1 MNRLAGIS
9 LLLTA
14 VALTCSV
21 ANAQGDKKL
30 KRNQLPPAVEKTV
43 AAEES
48 AGATVRGL
56 AREVENRKTFYEAEL
71 TVGGHHKDMLIGR
84 NGEIVEI
91 EEQVDLATLPPTVQ
105 DAIKKIAGTGTIELV
120 EAVTKN
126 GNLTGYEGRIKRG
139 NKTSGFSIGPNGE
152 KPMKP

>member
-1 MNRLAGIS
+1 MNRLTGIS

-21 ANAQGDKKL
+21 ANAQTDKKL

-48 AGATVRGL
+48 AGATVRGF
-56 AREVENRKTFYEAEL
+56 AKEVENKKTFYEAEL
-71 TVGGHHKDMLIGR
+71 TVNGHNKDMLIDRAGK
-84 NGEIVEI
+84 IVEV
-91 EEQVDLATLPPTVQ
+91 EEQVDLATLPATVQ
-105 DAIKKIAGTGTIELV
+105 DAIKRIAGTGTIELI

-126 GNLTGYEGRIKRG
+126 GKLTGYEGRIKRG
-139 NKTSGFSIGPNGE
+139 NKTSGFSLGPNGE
-152 KPMKP
+152 KPKKP